1 MNVFIVKPLGKGAL
15 GKGALEKGAL
25 GKGALG
31 KGALGKGWRTG
42 WEKLGGKNWVGK
54 TGWNNGGKAD
64 LILKETLF
72 TLSFLDFDQNTF
84 RIRLQENGPI
94 QNNSLR

>member
-1 MNVFIVKPLGKGAL
+1 MNDFIVKPLGKGAL

-42 WEKLGGKNWVGK
+42 WEKLGGKNWV
-54 TGWNNGGKAD
+54 
-64 LILKETLF
+64 E
-72 TLSFLDFDQNTF
+72 
-84 RIRLQENGPI
+84 
-94 QNNSLR
+94 

>member
-25 GKGALG
+25 GTGALG

-42 WEKLGGKNWVGK
+42 WEKLGGKNWV
-54 TGWNNGGKAD
+54 
-64 LILKETLF
+64 E
-72 TLSFLDFDQNTF
+72 
-84 RIRLQENGPI
+84 
-94 QNNSLR
+94 

>member
-1 MNVFIVKPLGKGAL
+1 MNVFIVKPLGKRAL

-42 WEKLGGKNWVGK
+42 WEKLGGKNWV
-54 TGWNNGGKAD
+54 
-64 LILKETLF
+64 E
-72 TLSFLDFDQNTF
+72 
-84 RIRLQENGPI
+84 
-94 QNNSLR
+94 

>member
-31 KGALGKGWRTG
+31 KGWRTG
-42 WEKLGGKNWVGK
+42 WEKQGGKNWV
-54 TGWNNGGKAD
+54 
-64 LILKETLF
+64 E
-72 TLSFLDFDQNTF
+72 
-84 RIRLQENGPI
+84 
-94 QNNSLR
+94 

>member
-42 WEKLGGKNWVGK
+42 WEKLGGITVGK
-54 TGWNNGGKAD
+54 LT
-64 LILKETLF
+64 
-72 TLSFLDFDQNTF
+72 
-84 RIRLQENGPI
+84 
-94 QNNSLR
+94 

>member
-15 GKGALEKGAL
+15 GKGALE
-25 GKGALG
+25 

-54 TGWNNGGKAD
+54 TGWNNGGKTE
-64 LILKETLF
+64 LILKENLC
-72 TLSFLDFDQNTF
+72 TLSFLVLDFDQNTVRNL
-84 RIRLQENGPI
+84 RILLLENGTVH
-94 QNNSLR
+94 NNSLR

>member
-42 WEKLGGKNWVGK
+42 WEKLGGKNWV
-54 TGWNNGGKAD
+54 
-64 LILKETLF
+64 E
-72 TLSFLDFDQNTF
+72 
-84 RIRLQENGPI
+84 
-94 QNNSLR
+94 